1 MAWYTDD
8 FLKALPKTD
17 LHVHLDGSLRLQT
30 LIDLAHQKR
39 VSLPSYTLEGLNELV
54 FKPHYKNLEEYLQG
68 FAYTTAVM
76 QDFESLERVAYE
88 LALDNAAEGVKY
100 LEVRFAP
107 QLHMSSTLDFGQ
119 VMEAVDKGLR
129 RGKSEINQN
138 LDPQDPEFEFGII
151 VCAMRYFNQHFSEYY
166 RDFTRAHRFSTEKE
180 VIRYASLEL
189 AKAAVTLS
197 KTSNIQLVAF
207 DLAGSEYGY
216 PASAHEDSYDL
227 IHKSFLKKTVH
238 AGEAYGAES
247 IFQAVTDLHADRIG
261 HGLHL
266 FDESSVKSPQVTN
279 KETYI
284 RGLVDYIADRRTT
297 LEVCLTSNLQTVPAI
312 RGSIQNHSLGRMLEN
327 NLSITLCTD
336 NRLVSHTT
344 VTDELK
350 LALDTFAI
358 GPKELRNIIVYGFK
372 RSFYFH
378 PYPEKRK
385 WVRKVIDMYDRVAKE
400 HDVRS

>member
-1 MAWYTDD
+1 
-8 FLKALPKTD
+8 
-17 LHVHLDGSLRLQT
+17 
-30 LIDLAHQKR
+30 
-39 VSLPSYTLEGLNELV
+39 
-54 FKPHYKNLEEYLQG
+54 
-68 FAYTTAVM
+68 
-76 QDFESLERVAYE
+76 
-88 LALDNAAEGVKY
+88 
-100 LEVRFAP
+100 
-107 QLHMSSTLDFGQ
+107 
-119 VMEAVDKGLR
+119 
-129 RGKSEINQN
+129 
-138 LDPQDPEFEFGII
+138 
-151 VCAMRYFNQHFSEYY
+151 MRYFNQHFSEYY